1 MFCIGLAY
9 FIALYLTILSF
20 LKKTDIYIKDILI
33 NSVGGTVSYM
43 IMNLNLTQS
52 TFTMISISLIV
63 LCYIPEVE
71 VSLTSTNY
79 ISMLK
84 IQQVYLFYNN
94 VCQISPLTQTQ
105 KNVLNFLGQVYIILR
120 FNYHNRGSADGQIPL
135 MDVFPNLVTVI
146 TMQMWNIKDHSEI
159 LTFIL
164 ENYRKSMEI
173 EN

>member
-1 MFCIGLAY
+1 MKFCIGLAY

-43 IMNLNLTQS
+43 IMNLDLTQS
-52 TFTMISISLIV
+52 TFTMISISLIL

-79 ISMLK
+79 VSMLK

-94 VCQISPLTQTQ
+94 TCQISPLTQTQ
-105 KNVLNFLGQVYIILR
+105 KNLLNLIGQAYVILR
-120 FNYHNRGSADGQIPL
+120 FNFHNRDSAEGQIRI
-135 MDVFPNLVTVI
+135 MDVFPNLITVI
-146 TMQMWNIKDHSEI
+146 TM
-159 LTFIL
+159 
-164 ENYRKSMEI
+164 
-173 EN
+173 